1 MIMHEL
7 LKEHIK
13 VISIENDIECDFLNR
28 YLSHLSDHNHL
39 GLSNIGSDIKSR
51 GVYTSAIMMTDA
63 TIDISITGHCDY
75 FAMLDKVVIGYNEP
89 NNTNKKI
96 IENLFEMPFEVVLKH
111 LTIKYLFNENNPRL
125 IDILTQKSSSSQT
138 KVDEFEVIHSL
149 NNPSFAYKGDVVFDK
164 TTPETRKSVAKH
176 WFLVKANEIVTHE
189 RSQNNVW
196 LAVKVITLRKDV
208 KKTFYEINTDPR
220 KAIEW
225 LATPLAL
232 RDPSLLKMLFDMKAS
247 DMSRDP
253 ILMQALVDM
262 EPFDVSPP
270 DIIGSDQKPLN
281 LVPLDA
287 IKERFQETVSDT
299 EPFSI
304 PQKNSSLGQ
313 QGINPYTI
321 SNPMQILDSREERK
335 SIRFET
341 GNLNHRVLTNE
352 PDKYIFDGWL
362 VGYINSKDFKLDEYE
377 CNENSIKPS
386 TSSWFELFIFKTDE
400 CYYATKINR
409 TRDRIR
415 NLEVGKPRK
424 VKNDRNIGS
433 IKTVVYEDLEELLD
447 FYETDE
453 SSSSMDFWL
462 ENTLKAHLI

>member
-1 MIMHEL
+1 
-7 LKEHIK
+7 
-13 VISIENDIECDFLNR
+13 
-28 YLSHLSDHNHL
+28 
-39 GLSNIGSDIKSR
+39 
-51 GVYTSAIMMTDA
+51 
-63 TIDISITGHCDY
+63 
-75 FAMLDKVVIGYNEP
+75 
-89 NNTNKKI
+89 
-96 IENLFEMPFEVVLKH
+96 
-111 LTIKYLFNENNPRL
+111 
-125 IDILTQKSSSSQT
+125 
-138 KVDEFEVIHSL
+138 
-149 NNPSFAYKGDVVFDK
+149 
-164 TTPETRKSVAKH
+164 
-176 WFLVKANEIVTHE
+176 
-189 RSQNNVW
+189 
-196 LAVKVITLRKDV
+196 
-208 KKTFYEINTDPR
+208 
-220 KAIEW
+220 
-225 LATPLAL
+225 
-232 RDPSLLKMLFDMKAS
+232 MKAS

-287 IKERFQETVSDT
+287 IKERFQETVSDA

-377 CNENSIKPS
+377 CDENSIKPS

-400 CYYATKINR
+400 CYYATKIKR

-462 ENTLKAHLI
+462 ESTLKAHLI